1 MKCHQKI
8 NGKQCGANALRGSQF
23 CYHHD
28 PKISQE
34 EKRKVQVKGGQNR
47 KQIVSNPL
55 DPMEIVN
62 AGDISSLIA
71 DTINQVRVGEID
83 CRVANTIGYLAGVAL
98 KAFEISSI
106 EKRLEKIEILVN
118 AN

>member
-1 MKCHQKI
+1 MKCQQKI
-8 NGKQCGANALRGSQF
+8 NGKQCGANAILGSQF

-34 EKRKVQVKGGQNR
+34 EKRKSQMKGGQNR
-47 KQIVSNPL
+47 NQKVTKPL
-55 DPMEIVN
+55 DPVGIVN
-62 AGDISSLIA
+62 ACDITFLIA
-71 DTINQVRVGEID
+71 DTINQVRVGDMD

-98 KAFEISSI
+98 KSFEISSI
-106 EKRLEKIEILVN
+106 EKRLEKIELLVD